1 MCGRRSAARPVS
13 CIKEGPFHDANYTV
27 PLFDRHLRR
36 LPDAALVFGSL
47 CVFLVDRSE
56 TEIAATTLTGRAIHA
71 STTLNPIFMQSEDI
85 VHYIGHTIEHEVK
98 NPQDLRNKANRD
110 RLEAM
115 ISRSFYNA
123 VSGIDGVQGYYLH
136 YNEDLAGG
144 PDGFWYTRKDARH
157 DFVSQPI
164 TSVEAYGEADAGRTN
179 WYYQPLREKRALWT
193 TPYVNDN
200 NGVRMIS
207 YVMPVYVQGQFVAV
221 VGVDIDFNMLCD
233 LIGSMKVYDSGY
245 GFLFKDWQTFYFH
258 PDGREVAYEFKPRF
272 DIVSHGELLEQSA
285 TDTHLIHYY
294 YQGIPMAMGFA
305 TLKNG
310 MKLGVTAP
318 EREIYAGRQLMTFG
332 ILAVTVVIGLLSTL
346 LAIRAA
352 NRIVRPLHDIS
363 EAARRLGRGEY
374 DQPLDS
380 TAQDEIGRLAG
391 HMNDTMERMR
401 KYVGA
406 MQKQA
411 YQDELTAVKNVAAYN
426 RKVYDLNQKIAAGQ
440 AAFAVVMVDL
450 NQLKD
455 VNDRF
460 GHEKGN
466 IALQRLCQAVCR
478 IYKHSPVYRIG
489 GDEFVVILEGEDYAH
504 RDALF
509 EKVRAF
515 EHIRD
520 LSAAQPWT
528 QLAASVGMAVYDKTR
543 DTAYRAVFN
552 RADTKMYEQKQ
563 HLAPRA

>member
-1 MCGRRSAARPVS
+1 MMQTIRSRFLTVICGVS
-13 CIKEGPFHDANYTV
+13 
-27 PLFDRHLRR
+27 L
-36 LPDAALVFGSL
+36 
-47 CVFLVDRSE
+47 
-56 TEIAATTLTGRAIHA
+56 
-71 STTLNPIFMQSEDI
+71 TLNPIFMQSEDI
-85 VHYIGHTIEHEVK
+85 VHYIGHTIEYEVK

-294 YQGIPMAMGFA
+294 YQGIPMAIGFA

-352 NRIVRPLHDIS
+352 DRIVRPLHDIS

>member
-1 MCGRRSAARPVS
+1 MMQTIRSRFLTVICGVS
-13 CIKEGPFHDANYTV
+13 LTLTLI
-27 PLFDRHLRR
+27 
-36 LPDAALVFGSL
+36 FGSL

-56 TEIAATTLTGRAIHA
+56 TEIAAKTLNGRAVHA
-71 STTLNPIFMQSEDI
+71 SATLNPIFMQSEDI
-85 VHYIGHTIEHEVK
+85 VHYIGHTIEHEIK
-98 NPQDLRNKANRD
+98 DPKDLRDEANRD

-115 ISRSFYNA
+115 IRRSFYNA
-123 VSGIDGVQGYYLH
+123 ATGIDGVQGYYLH
-136 YNEDLAGG
+136 YNEYLAGG
-144 PDGFWYTRKDARH
+144 PDGFWYTRKDAHH
-157 DFVSQPI
+157 DFAPQPI
-164 TSVEAYGEADAGRTN
+164 TPVEAYGEADANRTN
-179 WYYQPLREKRALWT
+179 WYYLPLREKKPLWT
-193 TPYVNDN
+193 PPYVNDN

-233 LIGSMKVYDSGY
+233 IVGSMKVYDSGY
-245 GFLFKDWQTFYFH
+245 SFLFKDWQTFYFH
-258 PDGREVAYEFKPRF
+258 PDGREVAYDFKPRF
-272 DIVSHGELLEQSA
+272 DIVSHGNLLDQSA
-285 TDTHLIHYY
+285 TDVRLIHYY
-294 YQGIPMAMGFA
+294 YQGVPMAMGFT

-346 LAIRAA
+346 MAIRAA
-352 NRIVRPLHDIS
+352 DRIVRPLHDIS

-380 TAQDEIGRLAG
+380 RAQDEIGRLAG

-411 YQDELTAVKNVAAYN
+411 YQDELTAVKNVAAYD

-520 LSAAQPWT
+520 LNAAQPWT

-543 DTAYRAVFN
+543 DTAYQAVFN

>member
-1 MCGRRSAARPVS
+1 MMQTIRSRFLTVICGVS
-13 CIKEGPFHDANYTV
+13 LT
-27 PLFDRHLRR
+27 LT
-36 LPDAALVFGSL
+36 LVFGSL

-56 TEIAATTLTGRAIHA
+56 TEIAAHTLNGRAVHA
-71 STTLNPIFMQSEDI
+71 SATLNPIFMQSEDI
-85 VHYIGHTIEHEVK
+85 VHYIGHTIEHEIK
-98 NPQDLRNKANRD
+98 DPKDLRDEANRD
-110 RLEAM
+110 RLEIM

-123 VSGIDGVQGYYLH
+123 ASGIDGVQGYYLH
-136 YNEDLAGG
+136 YNEELAGG
-144 PDGFWYTRKDARH
+144 SDGFWYTRKDAHH
-157 DFVSQPI
+157 DFAPQPI
-164 TSVEAYGEADAGRTN
+164 TPVVAYSEADASRTI
-179 WYYQPLREKRALWT
+179 WYYQPLREKKALWT

-207 YVMPVYVQGQFVAV
+207 YVMPVFVQSQFVAV
-221 VGVDIDFNMLCD
+221 VGVDIDFDMLCG
-233 LIGSMKVYDSGY
+233 LVGSMKVYDSGY

-258 PDGREVAYEFKPRF
+258 PDGKEVTDDFKPRF
-272 DIVSHGELLEQSA
+272 DIVSHGDLLDQSA
-285 TDTHLIHYY
+285 TDVRLIHYY
-294 YQGIPMAMGFA
+294 YQGVPMAMGFT

-352 NRIVRPLHDIS
+352 DRIVRPLHDIS
-363 EAARRLGRGEY
+363 EAACRLGRGEY

-411 YQDELTAVKNVAAYN
+411 YQDELTAVKNVAAYD

-466 IALQRLCQAVCR
+466 VALQRLCRAVCR

-489 GDEFVVILEGEDYAH
+489 GDEFVVILEGEDYAR

-520 LSAAQPWT
+520 LSADQPWT

-543 DTAYRAVFN
+543 DTAYQAVFN

-563 HLAPRA
+563 HLAPRT

>member
-1 MCGRRSAARPVS
+1 MMQTIRSRFLTVICGVS
-13 CIKEGPFHDANYTV
+13 LT
-27 PLFDRHLRR
+27 LT
-36 LPDAALVFGSL
+36 LVFGSL
-47 CVFLVDRSE
+47 CVFLVD
-56 TEIAATTLTGRAIHA
+56 
-71 STTLNPIFMQSEDI
+71 
-85 VHYIGHTIEHEVK
+85 
-98 NPQDLRNKANRD
+98 
-110 RLEAM
+110 
-115 ISRSFYNA
+115 
-123 VSGIDGVQGYYLH
+123 
-136 YNEDLAGG
+136 
-144 PDGFWYTRKDARH
+144 
-157 DFVSQPI
+157 
-164 TSVEAYGEADAGRTN
+164 
-179 WYYQPLREKRALWT
+179 
-193 TPYVNDN
+193 
-200 NGVRMIS
+200 
-207 YVMPVYVQGQFVAV
+207 
-221 VGVDIDFNMLCD
+221 
-233 LIGSMKVYDSGY
+233 
-245 GFLFKDWQTFYFH
+245 
-258 PDGREVAYEFKPRF
+258 
-272 DIVSHGELLEQSA
+272 
-285 TDTHLIHYY
+285 
-294 YQGIPMAMGFA
+294 
-305 TLKNG
+305 
-310 MKLGVTAP
+310 
-318 EREIYAGRQLMTFG
+318 
-332 ILAVTVVIGLLSTL
+332 
-346 LAIRAA
+346 
-352 NRIVRPLHDIS
+352 RIVRPLHDIS

-411 YQDELTAVKNVAAYN
+411 YQDELAAVKNVAAYD

-440 AAFAVVMVDL
+440 AAFVVVMVDL

-528 QLAASVGMAVYDKTR
+528 KLAASVGMAVYDKTR